1 MWRSLS
7 FILYVGSISALDFP
21 QIGFC
26 VVLAPKGPAGGW
38 WTTWE
43 ESLLER
49 ALENVVL
56 SLEITARACSEPHV
70 RSKSQLRLVLEPTRL
85 GPLAADMSLYVI

>member
-1 MWRSLS
+1 M
-7 FILYVGSISALDFP
+7 LYVGSISALDFP

-26 VVLAPKGPAGGW
+26 VVLAPNGPAGGW

-56 SLEITARACSEPHV
+56 SLEIAARACSEPPV
-70 RSKSQLRLVLEPTRL
+70 EIEIAAPASKLLRSCC
-85 GPLAADMSLYVI
+85 

>member
-7 FILYVGSISALDFP
+7 FMLYVGSIPAFDFP

-26 VVLAPKGPAGGW
+26 VVLAPKGSAGGW

>member
-7 FILYVGSISALDFP
+7 FMLYVGSISALDFP

-26 VVLAPKGPAGGW
+26 VVLALNGPAGGW

-56 SLEITARACSEPHV
+56 SLEIAYIA
-70 RSKSQLRLVLEPTRL
+70 SKS
-85 GPLAADMSLYVI
+85 LYSHA